1 MAVFRE
7 TGKPKTESKTAYERK
22 LKRGIFLYSLFAL
35 LLIPFYTIKLA
46 TRADVMNYS
55 ISFVGNALGH
65 RQSLMIWTAMSSLF
79 FISFL
84 CYLLTLMRQES
95 SPAKGMIYVAGCT
108 LIACNFV
115 PSVPQ
120 FPVLGRYHNFLAMS
134 ASILLAAT
142 LFVFVATLRRFD
154 EKIYKKALCLWMLI
168 VTIPACLLIR
178 FGVNSLL
185 ESISILMLC

>member
-65 RQSLMIWTAMSSLF
+65 RQSLDGDE
-79 FISFL
+79 
-84 CYLLTLMRQES
+84 Q
-95 SPAKGMIYVAGCT
+95 
-108 LIACNFV
+108 
-115 PSVPQ
+115 
-120 FPVLGRYHNFLAMS
+120 PVFHQ
-134 ASILLAAT
+134 
-142 LFVFVATLRRFD
+142 LFVLFTNFNEAGILAGQGDDLCGGVHFD
-154 EKIYKKALCLWMLI
+154 CM
-168 VTIPACLLIR
+168 
-178 FGVNSLL
+178 
-185 ESISILMLC
+185 